1 MADGSPPPGQSPPPL
16 RDDSPPL
23 PAPLPFAI
31 PWLGVRRIVFA
42 LLVLGTAGMGTW
54 MMLDIV
60 DAGGITALEVGI
72 LVLFS
77 ATFGWIGIAFWHA
90 ILGFLLQVLGVHPL
104 TLRREGTAPDGTQG
118 EGAAEPLRNRTALV
132 MPAFN
137 EHPQRLVAGL
147 GAMLRSLVAT
157 GEAGAFHLHLLS
169 DTNDPALAAE
179 EEESWRLL
187 LTEVRPLLPTGTEL
201 HYRRRATNTGRK
213 AGNIAEFCRRR
224 GADYSYMVVL
234 DADSLMRGRTLV
246 GLARAMDANPRAGL
260 IQTVPLPVPQGTLFG
275 RLLRFAAS
283 LHSPMLATGQSFWQ
297 GDAANYWGHNAIV
310 RVEPFLAHGTLPVL
324 PGRPPL
330 GGEVLSHDFVEAAL
344 LRRAGWQVLLLP
356 EVDGSLEDVPGNI
369 PDYARRDRRWAQGSL
384 QHLRLLG
391 MPGLHPVSRIHF
403 LLGAMGY
410 ISSLLWLLMLLAGTL
425 YVLLPN
431 PGDPLVGEGRV
442 PTPSLLGMAVGLPS
456 LLVATG
462 AILFLPKVLALILAL
477 GRRDRREAFGGSLRL
492 LVGALLELG
501 FSVVLAPVMMMIHSR
516 AVLGILAGRAVR
528 WDPQNRYGE
537 PVGWGAAT
545 RQVGWITFAGLL
557 WSGLTLALS
566 PLFFIW
572 LTPIFTGLLLAIPL
586 TVWTSRRRR
595 RTPGERPPLFE
606 VDAGW
611 KVSLVPVLEASSGE
625 LAGESGAM
633 AASS

>member
-1 MADGSPPPGQSPPPL
+1 
-16 RDDSPPL
+16 
-23 PAPLPFAI
+23 
-31 PWLGVRRIVFA
+31 
-42 LLVLGTAGMGTW
+42 

-72 LVLFS
+72 LLLFS

-90 ILGFLLQVLGVHPL
+90 ILGFVLQVLGVHPL
-104 TLRREGTAPDGTQG
+104 TLRREGAPSDGTPG
-118 EGAAEPLRNRTALV
+118 EEAAEPLRNRTALV

-137 EHPQRLVAGL
+137 EHPQRLAAGL
-147 GAMLRSLVAT
+147 EAMLRSLAAT
-157 GEAGAFHLHLLS
+157 GEAQAFDLHLLS
-169 DTNDPALAAE
+169 DTNDAALVAE

-187 LTEVRPLLPTGTEL
+187 LAEVQPLLPDGTGL
-201 HYRRRATNTGRK
+201 HYRRRSSNTGRK

-246 GLARAMDANPRAGL
+246 GLVRAMDANPRAGL

-297 GDAANYWGHNAIV
+297 GDSANYWGHNAIV

-391 MPGLHPVSRIHF
+391 MSGLHPVSRIHF

-425 YVLLPN
+425 YVLLPS

-462 AILFLPKVLALILAL
+462 VILFLPKVLALILAL
-477 GRRDRREAFGGSLRL
+477 GRRERREAFGGSPRL

-537 PVGWGAAT
+537 QVGWGAAA

-572 LTPIFTGLLLAIPL
+572 LTPIFAGLLLAIPL

-595 RTPGERPPLFE
+595 RIPGERPPLFD

-625 LAGESGAM
+625 RAREPGAM
-633 AASS
+633 ATSS